1 MSGLLVSHVAKQVG
15 LHPETIR
22 RLERKG
28 VISSRRDVN
37 GWRRYEPEVVQR
49 LRALYGQQEQGT
61 TKKKEQ
67 L

>member
-28 VISSRRDVN
+28 VIASRRDVN
-37 GWRRYEPEVVQR
+37 GWRRYGPDTVQK
-49 LRALYGQQEQGT
+49 LRSLYGHEAHSEKQSG
-61 TKKKEQ
+61 